1 MWKAVAQTP
10 AFPSLIQP
18 AIHPL
23 TVSLAYLGTTFF
35 FFFYCAI
42 YKYFKDRSGSR
53 RRSQT
58 QTKETHDD
66 FIDEDHCPIL
76 DHLIWY
82 ILTVGLQPSIIS
94 SITICKYKRGDGLVE
109 GTECSVCLNHPPIAP
124 CAVPVK
130 SQPLHDFSLAFLK
143 WDQKNQM
150 NLPLTELPFA
160 APWRRLCDRPTQRK
174 TICQDHLDQI
184 ICATGRRRGIIE
196 DLYLAIGIFEEAI
209 FDVVHKAAHCL
220 LSPFDTSKTLLRWCY
235 FHSSGTQ
242 DIPASSSDASAST
255 AILGDNKSNAYT
267 KELQF
272 PSVQN
277 TGTHMKPF
285 KALPL

>member
-1 MWKAVAQTP
+1 
-10 AFPSLIQP
+10 
-18 AIHPL
+18 
-23 TVSLAYLGTTFF
+23 
-35 FFFYCAI
+35 
-42 YKYFKDRSGSR
+42 
-53 RRSQT
+53 
-58 QTKETHDD
+58 
-66 FIDEDHCPIL
+66 
-76 DHLIWY
+76 
-82 ILTVGLQPSIIS
+82 
-94 SITICKYKRGDGLVE
+94 
-109 GTECSVCLNHPPIAP
+109 
-124 CAVPVK
+124 
-130 SQPLHDFSLAFLK
+130 
-143 WDQKNQM
+143 M

-160 APWRRLCDRPTQRK
+160 TPWRRLCDRPTQRK

-235 FHSSGTQ
+235 FHSSGTK

-255 AILGDNKSNAYT
+255 AILGDNKSNAYR

-277 TGTHMKPF
+277 TGTHMKPL
-285 KALPL
+285 KALPLEGAGLEWIDKEGKTSLIAASMTPELFNVANSLIESGAI